1 MLCVFSLVFRE
12 NALRSLGL
20 GVLCSSVKMEDFRG
34 DSPSEVQ
41 VIFHQVTHP
50 DLADHPGVT
59 LGLEHAVASVEKG
72 YPKHLVCLV
81 EVSGQT

>member
-1 MLCVFSLVFRE
+1 MLCIFSLSFRE

-20 GVLCSSVKMEDFRG
+20 GVLCLLVKLEEFQG
-34 DSPSEVQ
+34 DSPSEAQ

-59 LGLEHAVASVEKG
+59 LGLGHAVASVEKG
-72 YPKHLVCLV
+72 YPKRLVCLV
-81 EVSGQT
+81 EV